1 MLFDFN
7 IEILQQLQEQ
17 NGVHASSVCDPSE
30 LWSAIEMEDGWVEFI
45 LQSFLSPQGARES
58 NTI

>member
-17 NGVHASSVCDPSE
+17 NGVQASSVCDPPE
-30 LWSAIEMEDGWVEFI
+30 L
-45 LQSFLSPQGARES
+45 
-58 NTI
+58 